1 MLSHRSVDTI
11 IRLFG
16 RAVIITCSQ
25 ISIKAAFSCLSCQLW
40 TCPAHYSRVSTFDF
54 EHAFLNLASVCYYV
68 ETCQDDF
75 TDESLSKVHYHNRF
89 ISCSNVSDIRLE
101 TLCKKGYNEVLFLVK
116 LQSWTSNLIKSRAP
130 WQVFSCKFG

>member
-25 ISIKAAFSCLSCQLW
+25 ISIKAAFSCLLVNS
-40 TCPAHYSRVSTFDF
+40 
-54 EHAFLNLASVCYYV
+54 EHAQLIILAFLYWTLNMHFSIWQVCAIMWRHAK
-68 ETCQDDF
+68 TIF
-75 TDESLSKVHYHNRF
+75 TDESLSKVHYNNRF
-89 ISCSNVSDIRLE
+89 ISCSNVSDSRLE

-116 LQSWTSNLIKSRAP
+116 LQSWTSNLIKSRAL